1 MLDGWHAA
9 RELGARGVWMGGT
22 RSWGP
27 AEFGCWM
34 GGTRLWSWGPAEFGC
49 WMGGMLRSWV
59 PWHAAR
65 SWWPADGWHAALE
78 GARGVWMGGTG
89 PAVLDGWHAALELG
103 ARTVWMG
110 GTRLRSWGPAWD
122 LKEHLHG
129 WGLGGLLC
137 ISLPFSWGLRELG
150 AVEGGARSGSLDALC
165 GF

>member
-1 MLDGWHAA
+1 MSHDPLSNMTIAINNKERLFPKQELLGSSPQKRKGCAWRDGWRAA
-9 RELGARGVWMGGT
+9 LGGARGVWMGGT
-22 RSWGP
+22 R
-27 AEFGCWM
+27 
-34 GGTRLWSWGPAEFGC
+34 LW
-49 WMGGMLRSWV
+49 R
-59 PWHAAR
+59 
-65 SWWPADGWHAALE
+65 
-78 GARGVWMGGTG
+78 G
-89 PAVLDGWHAALELG
+89 PAVLECWHAALELG

-110 GTRLRSWGPAWD
+110 GTRLRSWGPAWE